1 MITSMLSRRL
11 ETDLRRKLATFPVV
25 ALLGPRQVGKTT
37 LARKVVR
44 DLPDSVYLDLERPSD
59 LAKLADPELF
69 LGGHS
74 QGLVALDEVQRRPD
88 LFPVL
93 RALVDEDRR
102 PGRFLVLGSAAPE
115 LLRQS
120 AESLAGRIAFL
131 ELGPFTLDEVG
142 ATPEAMHRLWLRGGF
157 PDSYLAADDRASLE
171 WRLAF
176 VQTFL
181 ERDLPQL
188 GLRFPAPQVRRF
200 WQMLAHHHGQL
211 WNGAQL
217 AGALGVSAPTV
228 RHHLDVLAATFVVR
242 ELQPLHANLKKRLVK
257 SPKVY
262 IRDSGLLHALL
273 GVTSRDDLLGHPGA
287 GASWEGFALEQVLA
301 LHPGQDATFYRT
313 AAGAEL
319 DLVLGPAGQR
329 QAFEFKMG
337 LAPTVTR
344 GFWEGT
350 KDLAVS
356 RAQVV
361 FPGEG
366 RYPLAPGVDV
376 AGLCDVVAAATQAQP
391 TAR

>member
-1 MITSMLSRRL
+1 MLPRRL
-11 ETDLRRKLATFPVV
+11 EAELRLKLATFPVV

-37 LARKVVR
+37 LARQVVR
-44 DLPDSVYLDLERPSD
+44 ERPDSLYLDLERPSD

-69 LGGHS
+69 LGGQAHR
-74 QGLVALDEVQRRPD
+74 LVALDEVQKRPD

-93 RALVDEDRR
+93 RSLVDDDRR

-131 ELGPFTLDEVG
+131 ELGPFSLDEVG
-142 ATPEAMHRLWLRGGF
+142 ATPEAMQRLWLRGGF
-157 PDSYLAADDRASLE
+157 PDSYLAASDEASFN

-188 GLRFPAPQVRRF
+188 GLRLPAPTLRRF

-228 RHHLDVLAATFVVR
+228 RHHLDLLEATFVAR
-242 ELQPLHANLKKRLVK
+242 SLQPLHANLKKRLVK

-262 IRDSGLLHALL
+262 VRDSGLLHALL
-273 GVTSRDDLLGHPGA
+273 GLGTRDDLLGHPVA

-319 DLVLGPAGQR
+319 DLVLGPDGR
-329 QAFEFKMG
+329 RRAFEFKLS

-344 GFWEGT
+344 GFWEAI
-350 KDLAVS
+350 KDLGVAQ
-356 RAQVV
+356 AQVV

-366 RYPLAPGVDV
+366 RYPLAQGVDAV
-376 AGLCDVVAAATQAQP
+376 GLCEFAAS
-391 TAR
+391 AR